1 MIPFFDLKAQ
11 YKEIKDDIDKSV
23 NRVLSSGKFILG
35 EEVFSFE
42 KEFAKFCKVKFAI
55 GVGSGTFALF
65 LALKS
70 LGIKRGDEVITV
82 PNTFIATAEAISQVG
97 AKPIFVDIEKDTFN
111 MDVTKI
117 EEKITEKTKVIIP
130 VHLYGHPVDMDPVFK
145 IAKKNNLRVI
155 EDAAQ
160 ACGAEYKGKK
170 IGGLGDITI
179 FSFYPTKNL
188 GAYGDAG
195 AITTNNSEIAE
206 KIRLLRNY
214 GQEIKYHHLIKGF
227 NSRLDEIQAAILR
240 VKLKRLNGWNDSR
253 RRIAKIL
260 NELLENADVVL
271 PIEKEYAKHVY
282 YLYVVRSNQ
291 RDKLQQWL
299 KSKEIST
306 LIHYPIPIHLQM
318 AYKDLGYKRGD
329 FPVAETCTN
338 EILSLPMFPE
348 LKKEQIEEI
357 CFEVQKFKPS

>member
-1 MIPFFDLKAQ
+1 MIPFFDLKTQ
-11 YKEIKDDIDKSV
+11 YKEIRNDIDKNI
-23 NRVLSSGKFILG
+23 NRVLSSGNFILG
-35 EEVFSFE
+35 EELVSFE
-42 KEFAKFCKVKFAI
+42 NEFAKFCGVKFAI

-70 LGIKRGDEVITV
+70 LGIKREDEVITV

-97 AKPIFVDIEKDTFN
+97 AKPVFVDVDNDTFN
-111 MDVTKI
+111 IDVAKI
-117 EEKITEKTKVIIP
+117 EEKINEKTKAIIP
-130 VHLYGHPVDMDPVFK
+130 VHLYGHPVDMDPILK

-155 EDAAQ
+155 GDAAQ
-160 ACGAEYKGKK
+160 ACGAEYKGRK
-170 IGGLGDITI
+170 ISGLGDITI

-195 AITTNNSEIAE
+195 AITTNNDEIAE

-214 GQEIKYHHLIKGF
+214 GQKIKYHHLIKGF

-240 VKLKRLNGWNDSR
+240 VKLKRLDEWNNSR
-253 RRIAKIL
+253 RKIAKIF

-271 PIEKEYAKHVY
+271 PIEREYAKHVY

-299 KSKEIST
+299 KSKAIST

-318 AYKDLGYKRGD
+318 AYKDLGYKKGD
-329 FPVAETCTN
+329 FPVVETCAK

-348 LKKEQIEEI
+348 LKKEQIKEI
-357 CFEVQKFKPS
+357 CFWVKKFKPS